1 MQDVLAKN
9 PNLKGFFFSGGWP
22 MFVPEAYS
30 RAIQSRADDIK
41 SGKFVVISF
50 DVQEPQLRIL
60 KSGLAY
66 GAGRSA
72 AVRNGRTIY
81 DRSRPAIKEGESA
94 TAR

>member
-60 KSGLAY
+60 KSGLATALV
-66 GAGRSA
+66 GQRPI
-72 AVRNGRTIY
+72 RNGRTVY